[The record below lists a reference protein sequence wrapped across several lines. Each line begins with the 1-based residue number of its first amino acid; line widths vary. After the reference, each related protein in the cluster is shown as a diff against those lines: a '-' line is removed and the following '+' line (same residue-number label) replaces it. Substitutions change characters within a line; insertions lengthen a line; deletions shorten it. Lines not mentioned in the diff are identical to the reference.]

1 MEPHTEATCVSLAEA
16 FSQIPDPRREHLR
29 VHELFA
35 VLQVVVAAMVCGAR
49 TPHAVA
55 QWAKERHEDSRA
67 LLDALGVAPG
77 RCPSGP
83 TLHRVLKALG
93 AALFEDVLGSWLKGT
108 RLQPQETIGIDGKT
122 VRGTVTKELPGVHLV
137 SAYAVHAEAVLLQ
150 MACAGKG
157 RELETVKQV
166 IARLPLEGNLI
177 VGDAL
182 LCQRE
187 ICEQIGGGGGDYI
200 FPVKDNQPSLRA
212 EIERAFSPSGA

>member
-1 MEPHTEATCVSLAEA
+1 M
-16 FSQIPDPRREHLR
+16 
-29 VHELFA
+29 FA
-35 VLQVVVAAMVCGAR
+35 ILQVIVAAMLCGAK

-55 QWAKERHEDSRA
+55 QWTKQRHEDSRA

-77 RCPSGP
+77 RYPSGP

-93 AALFEDVLGSWLKGT
+93 AARFEEVLGGWLKGT
-108 RLQPQETIGIDGKT
+108 RLQPQESIGIDGKT
-122 VRGTVTKELPGVHLV
+122 LRGTMSKELPGVHLV

-157 RELETVKQV
+157 HELETVKKL
-166 IARLPLEGNLI
+166 IARLPLQGNLV

-200 FPVKDNQPSLRA
+200 FPVKENQPSLRA